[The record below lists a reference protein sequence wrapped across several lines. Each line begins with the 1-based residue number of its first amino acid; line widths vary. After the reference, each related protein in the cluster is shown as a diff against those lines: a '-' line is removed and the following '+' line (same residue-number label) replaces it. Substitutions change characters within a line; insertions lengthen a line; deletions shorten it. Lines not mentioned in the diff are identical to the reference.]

1 MMVCKFGLWI
11 MMIYG
16 VFVFLL
22 SRDFLVVGG
31 GAKVLVDALVMMGG
45 EKWFEKYTYMYIWVV

>member
-1 MMVCKFGLWI
+1 